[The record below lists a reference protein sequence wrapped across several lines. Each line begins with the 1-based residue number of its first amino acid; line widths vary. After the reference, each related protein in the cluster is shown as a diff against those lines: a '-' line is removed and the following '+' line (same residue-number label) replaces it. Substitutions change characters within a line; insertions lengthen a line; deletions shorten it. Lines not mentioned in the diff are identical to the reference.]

1 MIDILNKPNLNK
13 YFTYH
18 FLSYFIFYIFAIL
31 LVPNKSPL
39 ILLLN
44 VVILAFYVY
53 FIHVLLH
60 NIPKSLNPHLM
71 FHHGNNN
78 NKTEFSWYDYISTWF
93 NFFVETVVN
102 ILFFV
107 IFYFIKELL
116 NLKFIENIII
126 FYFCLVYT
134 STHMINY
141 SLFHLGKA
149 HRLHHTTK
157 KNTCNYGPDII
168 DKIMNTSCTNNY
180 EDLNHI
186 IPNYVVSYLIT
197 CGIFKK
203 SVL

>member
-1 MIDILNKPNLNK
+1 
-13 YFTYH
+13 
-18 FLSYFIFYIFAIL
+18 
-31 LVPNKSPL
+31 
-39 ILLLN
+39 
-44 VVILAFYVY
+44 
-53 FIHVLLH
+53 
-60 NIPKSLNPHLM
+60 
-71 FHHGNNN
+71 
-78 NKTEFSWYDYISTWF
+78 
-93 NFFVETVVN
+93 
-102 ILFFV
+102 
-107 IFYFIKELL
+107 
-116 NLKFIENIII
+116 
-126 FYFCLVYT
+126 
-134 STHMINY
+134 MINY